1 MRRKF
6 FQGLHSRVWAAGLL
20 VWLCL
25 APAPARAFEGR
36 IRAVMTRGVEVMP
49 LLYTAGTNCLRIETS
64 IASQPYPVNLL
75 NLDSGELTLVFP
87 HIHSFIRVKS
97 PAAAPA
103 PGGSAPTNLPGASP
117 PPMAEQAEINAT
129 GDRTNLLGLACDKYE
144 IKARDEVMEV
154 WATAQLLPFQPWQTS
169 QMPSFGPHRVEEQ
182 WAGLLMERKLF
193 PLQAVLRQASGA
205 ERLRF
210 EVRSI
215 QLETIADKD
224 GTLFQPPPDY
234 TEVPA
239 LPF

>member
-1 MRRKF
+1 MMRKLF
-6 FQGLHSRVWAAGLL
+6 SESHSQGWAAWLL

-49 LLYTAGTNCLRIETS
+49 LLYTAGTNCLRIETG

-75 NLDSGELTLVFP
+75 NLNSGELTLVFP

-97 PAAAPA
+97 PAAAPT
-103 PGGSAPTNLPGASP
+103 PGGRAPTNLPGASP
-117 PPMAEQAEINAT
+117 PPMAAQVEITAT
-129 GDRTNLLGLACDKYE
+129 GDHTNLLGLACDKYE
-144 IKARDEVMEV
+144 IRARDEVMEV
-154 WATAQLLPFQPWQTS
+154 WATDQLLPFQPWQ
-169 QMPSFGPHRVEEQ
+169 QNQRPRFGPQRMEEQ
-182 WAGLLMERKLF
+182 WAGLLMEKKLF
-193 PLQAVLRQASGA
+193 PLQAVLRLASGA
-205 ERLRF
+205 EPLRF

-215 QLETIADKD
+215 QRETVADKD

-239 LPF
+239 LPL